1 MTVTGNG
8 ALVPVSDARTATSFP
23 SSSSREVQGSAA
35 SGAGAVGLILPP
47 PDLRAIVDKTAQFIA
62 KNGEA
67 FEERILSNQRD
78 NAKFKF
84 LNPKDPYNAY
94 YKAKIAEFQGGA
106 NERGPS
112 GDHGS
117 ESAAAVVPS
126 SQTLAQVL

>member
-84 LNPKDPYNAY
+84 LNPM
-94 YKAKIAEFQGGA
+94 
-106 NERGPS
+106 
-112 GDHGS
+112 
-117 ESAAAVVPS
+117 
-126 SQTLAQVL
+126 